1 MPIYE
6 YRCSA
11 CGTVFARLQ
20 SISAAAVSIECPEC
34 GGKETERLV
43 STFAA
48 GPTTSSAGSSS
59 GGSPSC
65 GGGGG

>member
-6 YRCSA
+6 YQCSA

-20 SISAAAVSIECPEC
+20 SISTTPKPMSCPEC
-34 GGKETERLV
+34 NSDETKRLV

-48 GPTTSSAGSSS
+48 GASTSEATSCGAPAPCGAS
-59 GGSPSC
+59 GG
-65 GGGGG
+65 G